1 MSLSDREKFI
11 QHYTT
16 LSTIRIITNKLRK
29 KKLSDKQDA
38 YGLNKDLEA
47 IRKTRCHRLSDDDI
61 AKLLDD
67 LVEEAMLGGYVLSN
81 LMEDI

>member
-38 YGLNKDLEA
+38 YGLNKIL
-47 IRKTRCHRLSDDDI
+47 
-61 AKLLDD
+61 KL
-67 LVEEAMLGGYVLSN
+67 
-81 LMEDI
+81 